1 MDAEKF
7 RLQNTPLPLTP
18 EKVEQL
24 YEAANGL
31 YDQLSPEQ
39 KADVSVQQNF
49 EAFLKASTEYFNAMD
64 SNEDADVLT
73 ALAHNFHD
81 HYNTFLQAFKENS
94 TQQLPDIA
102 NNHIDTTTASN
113 PEESSSEELPTD
125 PRPLHEIRGLYS
137 DNEDWR
143 AAVSYPPIGDVYP
156 PKPIEVLKADVT
168 AMFEAIPNL
177 DVDKYLG
184 VDTQFKTL
192 VRFVTHADNS
202 KDETRINKIRE
213 LWVRQINGLL
223 KDAQAKAGLYQ
234 SDHESRQTIS
244 FEESVAAA
252 GVKAA
257 KKAERIALK
266 NANPTKEETQVTEI
280 TPEDS
285 RTAEEK
291 LATLETKTKNLSDFT
306 GQYLTTLE
314 KNPELLTRI
323 NQTIASCES
332 FFDSYHTLD
341 VAHLNAKLRLVD
353 KMTRELLKAVSDI
366 EVHAAPTVIT
376 PDIGVSA
383 KQPDLAQETGSPNP
397 EQTPAQRQ
405 QNKIIGVILHNDSNI
420 LSFRQLEIS
429 NHERNVFFDKVRTG
443 EINED
448 VLEEKVIN
456 NLHSSITVFFELLT
470 EMNRDEQLRNDF
482 KAMLLSDTPINS
494 ALSKGVEPQIADITA
509 LAARY
514 PSPRLFNQKFPKY
527 KEISYRLFGKR
538 YEYWE
543 QCQALLAE
551 ARTSPSEKPAGQ
563 GPVPDAASTPGNA
576 EHVSPGPSE
585 RAITRES
592 YKEAEATYL
601 EALKTHYQEQSLL
614 SKGVGWSK
622 SLFGI
627 KPKLP
632 SSIEGLKN
640 EANDARRQYAE
651 ALKSA
656 LDERRSK
663 QDKEITVALADNINK
678 KFAQRFIL
686 GRIKNQAQAQKEV
699 FDIRKQT
706 VLGKVIGT
714 LLPPPPGLNAT
725 AAEHEAYRSSSLRRK
740 WLTRAAV
747 LSVAGLSGGV
757 GAATYSAGR
766 MIASTAVGGALAK
779 AVYDGLKGRVEMAAL
794 INARAQYDV
803 ADRFTIEAMDNL
815 EDRLQHAGFNLVAEE
830 RRQKAATVLAAGA
843 VGFGTGQVYGNVADM
858 MSSGEISFPTHPEM
872 PFSTTEESS
881 DIGSTAAT
889 AEVNQTPESPELH
902 TVVKGDTLWELVEEH
917 YKNEL
922 DAVAPQLRN
931 QVLDTVFERIQADV
945 SLRNN
950 ISPDLY
956 DVEMIRIGQE
966 LDLSSIHDTLEQVIA
981 EKTHAVPLSSGA
993 LNLENVDTSEAQSIP
1008 IETSPSFASAPI
1020 APLTIDV
1027 VLNNDVTAHYSLSN
1041 ITIQL
1046 EHPSEA
1052 LVTFEQSVHTALQN
1066 ILPQIIQSNPNID
1079 TDSLEE
1085 KTLFALNERLQSYDW
1100 WRQAGV
1106 QGIDLS
1112 NIEMSAVEQTKT
1124 STMID
1129 TFAQHDEYENDST
1142 NPEAEKAETT
1152 PTFEAPPNSISSDFD
1167 RYTESLY
1174 GSERSFNRAVEVAA
1188 QKLENQHRSSLLGL
1202 SLGPSYEHP
1211 LTAFGDMSLSE
1222 FHTLASSG
1230 SEGIRAFANDH
1241 NIRYEAI
1248 VGTANAA
1255 GLEQIINAHRQDYLD
1270 LTDDELKTTT
1280 VGDVFKHY
1288 VASEYAAR
1296 RAAETAGR

>member
-1 MDAEKF
+1 MDAEKL

-39 KADVSVQQNF
+39 KADASMQQNF
-49 EAFLKASTEYFNAMD
+49 EGFLKASTEYFNAVD

-73 ALAHNFHD
+73 ALAHNFND
-81 HYNTFLQAFKENS
+81 HYDTFLQAVKETS
-94 TQQLPDIA
+94 TQQSPDLA
-102 NNHIDTTTASN
+102 NNHIDTTSAAIS
-113 PEESSSEELPTD
+113 PKEEQIFQTD

-156 PKPIEVLKADVT
+156 PKPIAVLKADVT

-223 KDAQAKAGLYQ
+223 EDAQAKAGLYQ

-244 FEESVAAA
+244 FEDSVAAA
-252 GVKAA
+252 GMKAA
-257 KKAERIALK
+257 KKAEQIALK
-266 NANPTKEETQVTEI
+266 NTSPTKEDIQVTEVVLEHSG
-280 TPEDS
+280 TV
-285 RTAEEK
+285 EEK
-291 LATLETKTKNLSDFT
+291 LATLETKTKKLSDFT

-314 KNPELLTRI
+314 KNPELLNRI

-376 PDIGVSA
+376 PDVGVSA
-383 KQPDLAQETGSPNP
+383 KQP
-397 EQTPAQRQ
+397 
-405 QNKIIGVILHNDSNI
+405 
-420 LSFRQLEIS
+420 
-429 NHERNVFFDKVRTG
+429 
-443 EINED
+443 
-448 VLEEKVIN
+448 
-456 NLHSSITVFFELLT
+456 
-470 EMNRDEQLRNDF
+470 
-482 KAMLLSDTPINS
+482 
-494 ALSKGVEPQIADITA
+494 
-509 LAARY
+509 
-514 PSPRLFNQKFPKY
+514 
-527 KEISYRLFGKR
+527 
-538 YEYWE
+538 
-543 QCQALLAE
+543 
-551 ARTSPSEKPAGQ
+551 AGD
-563 GPVPDAASTPGNA
+563 GPVPEAAFTNGNA
-576 EHVSPGPSE
+576 EHVSPPPSE

-601 EALKTHYQEQSLL
+601 EALKTHYHEQSLL

-632 SSIEGLKN
+632 SSIEELKN

-651 ALKSA
+651 ALKNA

-663 QDKEITVALADNINK
+663 QDKEMTVALADNINK

-686 GRIKNQAQAQKEV
+686 SRIKNQARAQKEV
-699 FDIRKQT
+699 LDIRKQT
-706 VLGKVIGT
+706 VLGKVMGT

-725 AAEHEAYRSSSLRRK
+725 AAEHKSYRSSSERRK

-747 LSVAGLSGGV
+747 LSIAGLSGGV

-815 EDRLQHAGFNLVAEE
+815 EDRLQQAGFNLVAEE
-830 RRQKAATVLAAGA
+830 RRQKAATVLAASA
-843 VGFGTGQVYGNVADM
+843 VGFGTGQIYGNVADM
-858 MSSGEISFPTHPEM
+858 VSAGEISFPTHPEM
-872 PFSTTEESS
+872 PFSTTEETSEIRS
-881 DIGSTAAT
+881 AASTA
-889 AEVNQTPESPELH
+889 EINQTLESPELH
-902 TVVKGDTLWELVEEH
+902 TVAKGDTLWELVEEH

-922 DAVAPQLRN
+922 DGVPPQLRN

-945 SLRNN
+945 SLRNS
-950 ISPDLY
+950 ISPGLD

-981 EKTHAVPLSSGA
+981 EKTHALPLSSGA
-993 LNLENVDTSEAQSIP
+993 LTLENVDTSEAQLIP
-1008 IETSPSFASAPI
+1008 IEASPSFTSAPI
-1020 APLTIDV
+1020 MPLTIDV
-1027 VLNNDVTAHYSLSN
+1027 ALSNDVTAHYSLSN
-1041 ITIQL
+1041 ISIQL
-1046 EHPSEA
+1046 EHPSEVA
-1052 LVTFEQSVHTALQN
+1052 TFEQSVHTALQN
-1066 ILPQIIQSNPNID
+1066 ILPEIIQSNPNID
-1079 TDSLEE
+1079 TDTLEE

-1100 WRQAGV
+1100 WRQAEV
-1106 QGIDLS
+1106 RGIDLS

-1124 STMID
+1124 TTVID
-1129 TFAQHDEYENDST
+1129 TFTQRDEYENDST
-1142 NPEAEKAETT
+1142 NSTTEKIVTT
-1152 PTFEAPPNSISSDFD
+1152 QTFEAPPNSVSSDFD

-1188 QKLENQHRSSLLGL
+1188 QKLENQHRSTLLGL

-1222 FHTLASSG
+1222 FHGLASRG

-1255 GLEQIINAHRQDYLD
+1255 GLEQIITAHRQDYLD
-1270 LTDDELKTTT
+1270 LTDDELETTT

-1288 VASEYAAR
+1288 VASEYAAK